1 MGITVPRII
10 SSAASRLPE
19 SAPENAITR
28 AYIGP
33 PFRSEGPIL
42 RLCCG
47 GALGRAL
54 AAALLAPE
62 HQGAGDPRKR
72 EPEQR
77 LVRPSALDGR
87 SRALCLAF
95 HDALADLPDAPA
107 EDGVAAVDDAHA
119 RCSSRCAIR
128 PHGRSPYG
136 LLVGVASER
145 SASLV
150 AAVALH
156 AALAARPLAL
166 AVGRGWRRSGLLLWF
181 RRLVGLRLVP
191 CLAGVVAGIR
201 LLRVLDALAAGSRRR
216 QLADLAAVCPILG
229 MDLLHVRPA
238 VMS

>member
-145 SASLV
+145 LSESCRGRCPARRSRRSAPCPCRWAGV
-150 AAVALH
+150 AAVWASFLAS
-156 AALAARPLAL
+156 AACGSSLGAAF
-166 AVGRGWRRSGLLLWF
+166 G
-181 RRLVGLRLVP
+181 
-191 CLAGVVAGIR
+191 
-201 LLRVLDALAAGSRRR
+201 
-216 QLADLAAVCPILG
+216 
-229 MDLLHVRPA
+229 
-238 VMS
+238 